1 MRTNH
6 AAEDVIVRLLQF
18 ARIEPGL
25 HLTQAVLIQGLEAKE
40 AIVMLR

>member
-1 MRTNH
+1 MRTNQ
-6 AAEDVIVRLLQF
+6 AAEDLIVCLPQF

-25 HLTQAVLIQGLEAKE
+25 HLTQAMLIQGLEAKE